1 MPEQSNGEK
10 RPMTR
15 RELEMDMDDFM
26 DLRSTSS
33 KKNGNGPKKR
43 TNRGS
48 RKSDLRDAMLD
59 PDSMD
64 EYMDEFEG

>member
-1 MPEQSNGEK
+1 MPEQPNSSQRSRHEA
-10 RPMTR
+10 
-15 RELEMDMDDFM
+15 ELDMDDFM

-43 TNRGS
+43 QTRGS
-48 RKSDLRDAMLD
+48 RKNDLRDAMLD

-64 EYMDEFEG
+64 EYMDEFER